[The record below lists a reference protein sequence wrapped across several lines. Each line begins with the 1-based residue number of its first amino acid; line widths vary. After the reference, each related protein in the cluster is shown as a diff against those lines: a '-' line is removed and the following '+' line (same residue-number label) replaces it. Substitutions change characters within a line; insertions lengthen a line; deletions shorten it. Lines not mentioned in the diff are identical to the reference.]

1 MRRVAEIIYIVEP
14 ERETFLNNAIN
25 LSEEEKRVL
34 WMCGVRKQQY
44 FALNDL
50 IFMTFEYVGNDFLND
65 MEKMANYL
73 DTKNVLVKKRRKNV
87 PIEER
92 ATTNWW
98 APVKRIGSLLETEP
112 KAEENSWELEC
123 LGMISNDAEQLGSY
137 SDISYDEGDWIDEIH
152 I

>member
-1 MRRVAEIIYIVEP
+1 MKRVAEIIYIVES
-14 ERETFLNNAIN
+14 EREAFLNSAIN

-44 FALNDL
+44 FALNEL
-50 IFMTFEYVGNDFLND
+50 IFMTFEYVGNNFLND

-73 DTKNVLVKKRRKNV
+73 DSKNVLVKKRRKDV

-92 ATTNWW
+92 TTTNWW
-98 APVKRIGSLLETEP
+98 APIKRIGSLLETEP
-112 KAEENSWELEC
+112 KVEDNSWEIEC
-123 LGMISNDAEQLGSY
+123 LGMISSDSAQLENY
-137 SDISYDEGDWIDEIH
+137 SDISYDEGDWIDEVH